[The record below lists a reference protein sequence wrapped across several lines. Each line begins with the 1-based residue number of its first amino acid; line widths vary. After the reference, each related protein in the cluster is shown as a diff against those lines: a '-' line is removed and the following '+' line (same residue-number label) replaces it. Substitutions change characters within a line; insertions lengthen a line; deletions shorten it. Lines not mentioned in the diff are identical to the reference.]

1 MVSGLHLYS
10 AFLTSQCFTI
20 LPNIQPFMQTFTHQ
34 RRCQP
39 CKATASLSGAIRV
52 RYLAQRHLDTRR
64 RPGIELATFR
74 LPANPLYLL
83 SHMPPDY
90 TSISEPPSDRS
101 IMENLPNGLEYW
113 LTSGQWTREAFA
125 NRWGHRGFLVYAEW
139 QGARFWRAMAKSFT
153 RSCVANLMLLDMFN
167 KSLENG
173 SLPHTLTQAAITLL
187 LKKVKNPTVW
197 VVSAHLF
204 PNHRK

>member
-83 SHMPPDY
+83 SHMQAIL
-90 TSISEPPSDRS
+90 SIACSRYC
-101 IMENLPNGLEYW
+101 G
-113 LTSGQWTREAFA
+113 RE
-125 NRWGHRGFLVYAEW
+125 GGM
-139 QGARFWRAMAKSFT
+139 RAAK
-153 RSCVANLMLLDMFN
+153 
-167 KSLENG
+167 
-173 SLPHTLTQAAITLL
+173 TQAVRHLMDASLSPVSWANAAAVRLVTLL
-187 LKKVKNPTVW
+187 VTVTRILA
-197 VVSAHLF
+197 V
-204 PNHRK
+204 